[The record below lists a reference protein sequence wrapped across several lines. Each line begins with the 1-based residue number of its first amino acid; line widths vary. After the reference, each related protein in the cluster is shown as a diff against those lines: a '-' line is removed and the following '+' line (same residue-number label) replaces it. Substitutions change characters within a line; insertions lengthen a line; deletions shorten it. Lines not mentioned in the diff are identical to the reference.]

1 MPLVMIK
8 SDPRAREKP
17 CIRCGYSL
25 RKVTDSIHCP
35 ECGLSVWLSLNNNDA
50 LENSNPDWLRRSALA
65 LYLLAA
71 TSLVAFAVAVPQ
83 AKYNYD
89 LAQFRQERTRAL
101 RDAEETGA
109 DPRKLSA
116 IFTMRPPRPNVP
128 LQRAC
133 QFITIAASVGFGLAL
148 VLLTTAEG
156 RYPDKL
162 VSYRI
167 FARVLAVASLLAAFL
182 ALPSFL
188 RDRDTVTLGSF
199 TFSRIIALLALTC
212 AATYLRE
219 IARRAPSRRLARLS
233 AWLAVLPLVSLFYA
247 FIRNSNWLP
256 DLLPL
261 LYHPAATA
269 LFITFAILLSREAR
283 LAEKNWSNET
293 AATTQHSGLSTQ
305 D

>member
-25 RKVTDSIHCP
+25 RKVTDSPHCP
-35 ECGLSVWLSLNNNDA
+35 ECGLSVWLSLNNNDT

-71 TSLVAFAVAVPQ
+71 TSLLAFAAAVPQ

-89 LAQFRQERTRAL
+89 VSRFRSERLRAL
-101 RDAEETGA
+101 REAEETGA
-109 DPRKLSA
+109 NPQKLSA
-116 IFTMRPPRPNVP
+116 IFAARPPRPNVP
-128 LQRAC
+128 LQRAS

-148 VLLTTAEG
+148 VLLTSPEG

-167 FARVLAVASLLAAFL
+167 FARVLAAAALLAAFL
-182 ALPSFL
+182 ALPTFL
-188 RDRDTVTLGSF
+188 RDRDVITLGSL
-199 TFSRIIALLALTC
+199 TFSRIVALLALTC
-212 AATYLRE
+212 ATTYLRE
-219 IARRAPSRRLARLS
+219 IARRAPSKRLARLS
-233 AWLAVLPLVSLFYA
+233 AWLAILPLVSLFYS
-247 FIRNSNWLP
+247 FIRNSDWLP

-269 LFITFAILLSREAR
+269 LFIAFAILLRREAR
-283 LAEKNWSNET
+283 LAEKNWSTET
-293 AATTQHSGLSTQ
+293 AATPQST
-305 D
+305 

>member
-1 MPLVMIK
+1 MPVVMIK

-25 RKVTDSIHCP
+25 RKVTDSVHCP

-50 LENSNPDWLRRSALA
+50 LENSNPDWLRRMALA
-65 LYLLAA
+65 LCLMAAASLLSLAA
-71 TSLVAFAVAVPQ
+71 GLPQ
-83 AKYNYD
+83 AKYNFD
-89 LAQFRQERTRAL
+89 QSRWLQERNRAL
-101 RDAEETGA
+101 RQAQEQGLNA
-109 DPRKLSA
+109 QQFRALFA
-116 IFTMRPPRPNVP
+116 GRPQPNAP
-128 LQRAC
+128 LLRAC
-133 QFITIAASVGFGLAL
+133 QLVAIAASVGFCLAL
-148 VLLTTAEG
+148 ALLTTAEG

-167 FARVLAVASLLAAFL
+167 FARVLAAASLLAAFL

-199 TFSRIIALLALTC
+199 TFLRIVALLALTC
-212 AATYLRE
+212 AATYLRD
-219 IARRAPSRRLARLS
+219 IARRAPNKRLARLS

-247 FIRNSNWLP
+247 FIRNSDWLP

-261 LYHPAATA
+261 LYDPAAAA
-269 LFITFAILLSREAR
+269 LFIAFAILLSREAR
-283 LAEKNWSNET
+283 LAEKNWSAET
-293 AATTQHSGLSTQ
+293 APPTQHSGLSTQ